1 MNRLLSWVTRSWH
14 PWLVI
19 AVWVALAGGL
29 YLLGPKLSDRT
40 STSNQDLPAGAEAQR
55 ASRLMDRAFPGPQGT
70 PLTLAFGSG
79 SALTDAQK
87 QAVRDVAGWL
97 GATSSLR
104 LAGEPRVRMAP
115 DGRGA
120 LIEVSLRGDPAQAGY
135 RDRLAAI
142 RDHVGTSLQ
151 GMEVHVTGV
160 GALAAATFNA
170 FSNIDLTLLLGS
182 VVIVLVLLLVV
193 YRAVLLPLISL
204 LNIGVAYVVA
214 IGLLGVGYTVV
225 DATASQIAV
234 SLLIVLLFGAGTD
247 YALLLISRYREGL
260 HEGDEPREAL
270 TDSLLA
276 SWEAITAS
284 GSTVALAMLAF
295 LAALLPVFRS
305 FGPIIATGIVVTF
318 IAGLTLLPAMMAV
331 LGRAAFWP
339 RVPKAGSPSSHKVW
353 SWVAGKVTARPAL
366 SALAV
371 TGALGALCLGLLLYT
386 PVFNL
391 VESFRSPNEATRGYH
406 LLERHFPP
414 GEVAP
419 TTVVAQFPD
428 GVTKAR
434 TGGILAVLQGDPLVQ
449 TAAPGPVSASGD
461 TQLFTAVLSR
471 DPYSSAAISHMS
483 ELRAKLHN
491 VVGPGATVL
500 LAGPTMLSAD
510 LRATSLRDSLVV
522 GAIALAVVGVVL
534 GLLLRSLVAPLL
546 LLGANLLSFFAA
558 LGLTVTVSY
567 LLFGGR
573 GFSFEVPLYMFIF
586 LIALGSDYNIFITT
600 RIRQEALQAWDA
612 RRYRGGRRHHGRRPD
627 ERRHR
632 ARRDVHHP
640 RHGAASL
647 PDRGRY
653 GRGARGPA
661 RHVPGAHPAR
671 ARDVRRDRAGRGL
684 AVAALAGRGGR
695 GAGRVTARGGSAAG
709 PASSGRTMRA
719 RTSARAAANSGAARR
734 SAGKRAA
741 PTARAAAPG

>member
-1 MNRLLSWVTRSWH
+1 
-14 PWLVI
+14 
-19 AVWVALAGGL
+19 
-29 YLLGPKLSDRT
+29 
-40 STSNQDLPAGAEAQR
+40 
-55 ASRLMDRAFPGPQGT
+55 
-70 PLTLAFGSG
+70 
-79 SALTDAQK
+79 
-87 QAVRDVAGWL
+87 
-97 GATSSLR
+97 
-104 LAGEPRVRMAP
+104 MAP

-142 RDHVGTSLQ
+142 REHVGTSLQ

-428 GVTKAR
+428 GVSKAR
-434 TGGILAVLQGDPLVQ
+434 TGGIFTVLQGDPLVQ
-449 TAAPGPVSASGD
+449 TAAPGPVSTSGD

-491 VVGPGATVL
+491 VAGPGATVL

-510 LRATSLRDSLVV
+510 LRATSQRDSLVV

-558 LGLTVTVSY
+558 LGLTVTISY

-600 RIRQEALQAWDA
+600 RIRQEALRRGMREGTEVAVATTGGVLTSAGIVLAGTFTILATEPLRYLIEVGMGVALGVLLDTFLVRTLLVPGTFAAIGPGVGWPWRRWRAEEAEEQVESSRGEGPRPA
-612 RRYRGGRRHHGRRPD
+612 REQREDDQGED
-627 ERRHR
+627 ERES
-632 ARRDVHHP
+632 RREQ
-640 RHGAASL
+640 
-647 PDRGRY
+647 
-653 GRGARGPA
+653 
-661 RHVPGAHPAR
+661 
-671 ARDVRRDRAGRGL
+671 RR
-684 AVAALAGRGGR
+684 
-695 GAGRVTARGGSAAG
+695 
-709 PASSGRTMRA
+709 
-719 RTSARAAANSGAARR
+719 RAA
-734 SAGKRAA
+734 
-741 PTARAAAPG
+741 